1 MMQPPTIEDIRAAAE
16 RIQGSVIRT
25 PMLVSRT
32 LSEILGAEVWL
43 KFENLQFTAAYKERG
58 ALNKLLQLSPEE
70 RARGV
75 IAASAGNHAQAV
87 AYHAKRL
94 GIPATIVMPE
104 TTPTVK
110 VTQTAGHGATVVL
123 YGKIVD
129 DAFAKAR
136 ELALENGYVFIHA
149 FDDPQIIAG
158 AGTVGLEMLE
168 DSPDLDT
175 IIVPIGGGGLMSGV
189 SIAAR
194 SVKPDI
200 ELIGV
205 EAELYTSMKCAIQ
218 NCQMPLGGDTLAE
231 GIAVKQPGELTSRIL
246 GEYANDVVL
255 VSERDLERAVSMLV
269 GIEKTV
275 VEGAGAA
282 GLAAMLSEP
291 ERYKGKKVATLLC
304 GGNIDTHLLANVLVR
319 DLVRQGRIARL
330 HVAAHDQP
338 GALAAITAKVYEAG
352 VNVIEVNHS
361 RIFTQLPAK
370 DTMIEV
376 ECEARD
382 PESIDDVVKRLE
394 AAGFRVERAQ
404 LDLSSHYSCLLAGQ
418 CLDSIEIDVTK
429 PFSSAFTSRIN
440 GCVTIWRRFG

>member
-1 MMQPPTIEDIRAAAE
+1 MLAPPTIDDIRSAAK
-16 RIQGSVIRT
+16 RIEGAVIRT
-25 PMLVSRT
+25 PMLISRT
-32 LSEILGAEVWL
+32 LSEAIGAEVWL

-123 YGKIVD
+123 FGKIVD
-129 DAFAKAR
+129 DSFARAR

-168 DSPDLDT
+168 DAPDLDT

-189 SIAAR
+189 SIATR

-205 EAELYTSMKCAIQ
+205 EAELYPSMKCAIQ
-218 NCQMPLGGDTLAE
+218 DCQMPLGGDTLAE

-246 GEYANDVVL
+246 REYANDVVL
-255 VSERDLERAVSMLV
+255 VSERDLERAVAMLV

-282 GLAAMLSEP
+282 GLAAMLGEP
-291 ERYKGKKVATLLC
+291 GRYKGKKVATLLC

-352 VNVIEVNHS
+352 VNVIEINHS
-361 RIFTQLPAK
+361 RIFTRLPAK

-382 PESIDDVVKRLE
+382 PQSIDDVVARLE
-394 AAGFRVERAQ
+394 AAGFRVERAS
-404 LDLSSHYSCLLAGQ
+404 LD
-418 CLDSIEIDVTK
+418 
-429 PFSSAFTSRIN
+429 
-440 GCVTIWRRFG
+440 

>member
-1 MMQPPTIEDIRAAAE
+1 MQPPTIDDIRAAAD
-16 RIQGSVIRT
+16 RITGNVIRT

-32 LSEILGAEVWL
+32 LSEFIGAEVWL

-58 ALNKLLQLSPEE
+58 ALNKLLQLTPEE

-94 GIPATIVMPE
+94 GIPAVIVMPAP
-104 TTPTVK
+104 TPSVK
-110 VTQTAGHGATVVL
+110 VTQTAGHGAEVVL
-123 YGKIVD
+123 HGDMFD
-129 DAFAKAR
+129 DAHAKAR
-136 ELALENGYVFIHA
+136 ELTLEKGYVFVHP
-149 FDDPQIIAG
+149 FDDDKVIAG

-168 DSPDLDT
+168 DAPDLDT
-175 IIVPIGGGGLMSGV
+175 IVVPIGGGGLMSGV

-194 SVKPDI
+194 ALNPEI

-205 EAELYTSMKCAIQ
+205 EAELYPSMKCAIEG
-218 NCQMPLGGDTLAE
+218 CHMPLGGDTLAE

-246 GEYANDVVL
+246 KELGIEVVL
-255 VSERDLERAVSMLV
+255 VSERDLERAVAMLV

-282 GLAAMLSEP
+282 GLAAMLANP
-291 ERYKGKKVATLLC
+291 ERFKGRKVATVLC

-338 GALAAITAKVYEAG
+338 GALAAITRKVYEAG
-352 VNVIEVNHS
+352 VNVIEINHS
-361 RIFTQLPAK
+361 RIFTRLPAK

-382 PESIDDVVKRLE
+382 AASIDDVVTRLE
-394 AAGFRVERAQ
+394 AAGFRVERAS
-404 LDLSSHYSCLLAGQ
+404 LD
-418 CLDSIEIDVTK
+418 
-429 PFSSAFTSRIN
+429 
-440 GCVTIWRRFG
+440 

>member
-1 MMQPPTIEDIRAAAE
+1 MLQTPSLQPPTIDDIRAAQK
-16 RIQGSVIRT
+16 RIGDAVIRT

-32 LSEILGAEVWL
+32 LSEIIGAEVWL

-87 AYHAKRL
+87 AYHARRL

-104 TTPTVK
+104 ATPTVK
-110 VTQTAGHGATVVL
+110 VTQTAGHGANVVL
-123 YGKIVD
+123 FGRFVD

-136 ELALENGYVFIHA
+136 ELAVEKGFVFVHA
-149 FDDPQIIAG
+149 FDDPKVIAG
-158 AGTVGLEMLE
+158 AGTVALEMLE
-168 DSPDLDT
+168 DAPALDS
-175 IIVPIGGGGLMSGV
+175 IVVPIGGGGLMSGI

-194 SVKPDI
+194 AIKPEI

-205 EAELYTSMKCAIQ
+205 EAELYPSMKCAIQ
-218 NCQMPLGGDTLAE
+218 QCTMPLGGDTLAE

-246 GEYANDVVL
+246 QELADDVLL
-255 VSERDLERAVSMLV
+255 VSERDLERAVAMLV

-282 GLAAMLSEP
+282 GLAAMLANR
-291 ERYKGKKVATLLC
+291 ERFKGKRVATLLC

-330 HVAAHDQP
+330 RIAARDQP

-352 VNVIEVNHS
+352 VNVIEINHS
-361 RIFTQLPAK
+361 RIFTRLPAK

-382 PESIDDVVKRLE
+382 PQSIDDVVARLE
-394 AAGFRVERAQ
+394 AAGFRVERVL
-404 LDLSSHYSCLLAGQ
+404 LD
-418 CLDSIEIDVTK
+418 
-429 PFSSAFTSRIN
+429 
-440 GCVTIWRRFG
+440 

>member
-1 MMQPPTIEDIRAAAE
+1 MLAPPTIDDIRAAAQ
-16 RIQGSVIRT
+16 RIEGAVIRT

-32 LSEILGAEVWL
+32 LSEIIGAEVWL

-58 ALNKLLQLSPEE
+58 ALNKLLQLTPEE

-104 TTPTVK
+104 STPTVK

-129 DAFAKAR
+129 DAFARAR
-136 ELALENGYVFIHA
+136 ELALEKGYVFIHA
-149 FDDPQIIAG
+149 FDDPKIIAG

-168 DSPDLDT
+168 EAPDLDVIT
-175 IIVPIGGGGLMSGV
+175 VPIGGGGLMSGV
-189 SIAAR
+189 AIAAR
-194 SVKPDI
+194 AMKPDI

-205 EAELYTSMKCAIQ
+205 EAELYPSMKCAIQ

-246 GEYANDVVL
+246 SEYANDVVL
-255 VSERDLERAVSMLV
+255 VSERDLERAVAMLV

-282 GLAAMLSEP
+282 GLAALLSEP
-291 ERYKGKKVATLLC
+291 DRYKGKKVATLLC

-330 HVAAHDQP
+330 RVAAHDQP

-352 VNVIEVNHS
+352 VNVIDIRHS
-361 RIFTQLPAK
+361 RIFTRLPAK
-370 DTMIEV
+370 DTLIEV

-382 PESIDDVVKRLE
+382 AASIDDVVSRLE
-394 AAGFRVERAQ
+394 AAGFTVERSS
-404 LDLSSHYSCLLAGQ
+404 LD
-418 CLDSIEIDVTK
+418 
-429 PFSSAFTSRIN
+429 
-440 GCVTIWRRFG
+440 

>member
-1 MMQPPTIEDIRAAAE
+1 MLQTTSMQPPTIDDIREARR
-16 RIQGSVIRT
+16 RIDGQVVRT

-32 LSEILGAEVWL
+32 LSEIIGAEIWL

-58 ALNKLLQLSPEE
+58 ALNKLLQLTPEE

-94 GIPATIVMPE
+94 GIPAVIVMPE
-104 TTPTVK
+104 PTPTVK
-110 VTQTAGHGATVVL
+110 VTQTAGHGAQVVL
-123 YGKIVD
+123 YGQIVD

-168 DSPDLDT
+168 DAPDLDT
-175 IIVPIGGGGLMSGV
+175 IVVPIGGGGLMSGV

-194 SVKPDI
+194 GVKPDI

-205 EAELYTSMKCAIQ
+205 EAELYPSMKCAIQ
-218 NCQMPLGGDTLAE
+218 NCQMSLGGDTLAE

-246 GEYANDVVL
+246 TELADDVVL
-255 VSERDLERAVSMLV
+255 VAERELERSVAMLA

-282 GLAAMLSEP
+282 GLAALLADP
-291 ERYKGKKVATLLC
+291 ERFKGQKVATILC

-330 HVAAHDQP
+330 RVAAEDRP
-338 GALAAITAKVYEAG
+338 GALAAITAKFHDAG
-352 VNVIEVNHS
+352 VNIIEINHS
-361 RIFTQLPAK
+361 RIFSRLPAK
-370 DTMIEV
+370 DTVIEV
-376 ECEARD
+376 ECEAKD
-382 PESIDDVVKRLE
+382 AQSIDDVVARLE
-394 AAGFRVERAQ
+394 AAGFHVERAS
-404 LDLSSHYSCLLAGQ
+404 LD
-418 CLDSIEIDVTK
+418 
-429 PFSSAFTSRIN
+429 
-440 GCVTIWRRFG
+440 

>member
-1 MMQPPTIEDIRAAAE
+1 MLQPPTIDDIRAAAE
-16 RIQGSVIRT
+16 RIQGAVIRT

-32 LSEILGAEVWL
+32 LSEIIGAEVWL

-58 ALNKLLQLSPEE
+58 ALNKLLQLSAEE

-94 GIPATIVMPE
+94 GIPATIVMPA

-123 YGKIVD
+123 HGDMFD
-129 DAFAKAR
+129 DAYARAR
-136 ELALENGYVFIHA
+136 ELALENGYVFVHP

-158 AGTVGLEMLE
+158 AGTVALEMLE
-168 DSPDLDT
+168 DAPDLDMFV
-175 IIVPIGGGGLMSGV
+175 VPIGGGGLMSGV
-189 SIAAR
+189 SIASR
-194 SVKPDI
+194 SIKPDI

-205 EAELYTSMKCAIQ
+205 EAELYPSMKCAIQ
-218 NCQMPLGGDTLAE
+218 DCHMPLGGDTLAE
-231 GIAVKQPGELTSRIL
+231 GIAVKQPGELTSCIL
-246 GEYANDVVL
+246 REYANDVVL
-255 VSERDLERAVSMLV
+255 VSERDLERAVAMLV

-282 GLAAMLSEP
+282 GLAAMIADP
-291 ERYKGKKVATLLC
+291 ERYKGKKIATLLC

-352 VNVIEVNHS
+352 VNVIEINHS
-361 RIFTQLPAK
+361 RIFTRLPAK

-382 PESIDDVVKRLE
+382 PQSIDDVVARLE
-394 AAGFRVERAQ
+394 AAGFRVERAR
-404 LDLSSHYSCLLAGQ
+404 LD
-418 CLDSIEIDVTK
+418 
-429 PFSSAFTSRIN
+429 
-440 GCVTIWRRFG
+440 

>member
-1 MMQPPTIEDIRAAAE
+1 MLEPPTIDDIRAAAE
-16 RIQGSVIRT
+16 RIKGAVIRT
-25 PMLVSRT
+25 PMLFSRT
-32 LSEILGAEVWL
+32 LSEIIGAEVWL

-58 ALNKLLQLSPEE
+58 ALNKLLQLTPEE

-94 GIPATIVMPE
+94 GIPATIVMPA

-123 YGKIVD
+123 HGDMFD
-129 DAFAKAR
+129 DAYARAR
-136 ELALENGYVFIHA
+136 ELALEAGYVFVHP

-158 AGTVGLEMLE
+158 AGTVALEMLE
-168 DSPDLDT
+168 DAPDLDMFV
-175 IIVPIGGGGLMSGV
+175 IPIGGGGLMSGV
-189 SIAAR
+189 SIASRAI
-194 SVKPDI
+194 KPDI

-205 EAELYTSMKCAIQ
+205 EAELYPSMKCAIQ
-218 NCQMPLGGDTLAE
+218 DCRMPLGGDTLAE

-246 GEYANDVVL
+246 REYADDVVL
-255 VSERDLERAVSMLV
+255 VSERDLERAVAMLV

-282 GLAAMLSEP
+282 GLAAMLSD
-291 ERYKGKKVATLLC
+291 RARFKGKKIATLLC

-352 VNVIEVNHS
+352 VNVIEINHS
-361 RIFTQLPAK
+361 RIFTRLPAK

-382 PESIDDVVKRLE
+382 PESIDDVVARLE
-394 AAGFRVERAQ
+394 AAGFRVERAL
-404 LDLSSHYSCLLAGQ
+404 LD
-418 CLDSIEIDVTK
+418 
-429 PFSSAFTSRIN
+429 
-440 GCVTIWRRFG
+440 

>member
-1 MMQPPTIEDIRAAAE
+1 MLQTTSMQPPTIEDIRAAAH
-16 RIQGSVIRT
+16 RIDGAVIKT

-32 LSEILGAEVWL
+32 LSEFIGAEVWL

-58 ALNKLLQLSPEE
+58 ALNKLLQLSAEE

-94 GIPATIVMPE
+94 GIPAVIVMPE
-104 TTPTVK
+104 STPTVK
-110 VTQTAGHGATVVL
+110 VTQTEGHGAQVVL

-129 DAFAKAR
+129 DAFSKAR
-136 ELALENGYVFIHA
+136 ELALENGYVFVHA
-149 FDDPQIIAG
+149 FDDPQVIAG

-168 DSPDLDT
+168 AAPGLDAIT
-175 IIVPIGGGGLMSGV
+175 ITIGGGGLMSGV
-189 SIAAR
+189 AIAAR
-194 SVKPDI
+194 ALKPDI

-205 EAELYTSMKCAIQ
+205 EAELYPSMKCAIEG
-218 NCQMPLGGDTLAE
+218 CHLPLGGDTLAE
-231 GIAVKQPGELTSRIL
+231 GIAVKHPGELTSRIL
-246 GEYANDVVL
+246 RELANEVIL
-255 VSERDLERAVSMLV
+255 VPARDLERAVAMLV

-282 GLAAMLSEP
+282 GLAAMLADP
-291 ERYKGKKVATLLC
+291 GRFAGKKVATILC

-330 HVAAHDQP
+330 RVAAHDQP

-352 VNVIEVNHS
+352 VNVIEINHS
-361 RIFTQLPAK
+361 RIFTRLPAK

-382 PESIDDVVKRLE
+382 PQSIDDVVARLE
-394 AAGFRVERAQ
+394 AAGFRVERAS
-404 LDLSSHYSCLLAGQ
+404 LD
-418 CLDSIEIDVTK
+418 
-429 PFSSAFTSRIN
+429 
-440 GCVTIWRRFG
+440 

>member
-1 MMQPPTIEDIRAAAE
+1 MQPPSIDDIRAAAE
-16 RIQGSVIRT
+16 RIKGSVLRT

-32 LSEILGAEVWL
+32 LSEVIGAEVWL

-58 ALNKLLQLSPEE
+58 ALNKLLQLDADE

-104 TTPTVK
+104 STPTVK
-110 VTQTAGHGATVVL
+110 VTQTEGHGAQVVL
-123 YGKIVD
+123 HGKIVD

-136 ELALENGYVFIHA
+136 ELALENGYVFVHA

-168 DSPDLDT
+168 DAPDLDT

-189 SIAAR
+189 SIASRA
-194 SVKPDI
+194 VKPDI

-205 EAELYTSMKCAIQ
+205 EAELYPSMKCAIQ
-218 NCQMPLGGDTLAE
+218 DCQMPLGGDTLAE

-246 GEYANDVVL
+246 REYANDVVL
-255 VSERDLERAVSMLV
+255 VSERHLESAVAMLV

-282 GLAAMLSEP
+282 GLAAMLAEP

-338 GALAAITAKVYEAG
+338 GALAAITSKVFEAG

-382 PESIDDVVKRLE
+382 AAAIDDVVARLE
-394 AAGFRVERAQ
+394 AAGFRVERAL
-404 LDLSSHYSCLLAGQ
+404 LD
-418 CLDSIEIDVTK
+418 
-429 PFSSAFTSRIN
+429 
-440 GCVTIWRRFG
+440 

>member
-1 MMQPPTIEDIRAAAE
+1 MLNTVTLQPPTIDDIRTAAQ
-16 RIQGSVIRT
+16 RIKGAVIRT
-25 PMLVSRT
+25 PMLMSRT
-32 LSEILGAEVWL
+32 LSEIIGAEIWL

-58 ALNKLLQLSPEE
+58 ALNKLLQLSSEE

-87 AYHAKRL
+87 AYHARRL

-104 TTPTVK
+104 PTPTVK

-123 YGKIVD
+123 YGKFVD
-129 DAFAKAR
+129 DAFSKAR
-136 ELALENGYVFIHA
+136 ELALEKGYVFVHA

-158 AGTVGLEMLE
+158 AGTLGLEMLE
-168 DSPDLDT
+168 DVPDLDT
-175 IIVPIGGGGLMSGV
+175 IVVPIGGGGLMSGI

-194 SVKPDI
+194 AVKPEI

-205 EAELYTSMKCAIQ
+205 EAELYPSMKCAIQ
-218 NCQMPLGGDTLAE
+218 ECQMPLGGDTLAE

-246 GEYANDVVL
+246 RDLANDVVL
-255 VSERDLERAVSMLV
+255 VSERNLERAVAMLV

-282 GLAAMLSEP
+282 GLAAMLGDP
-291 ERYKGKKVATLLC
+291 ARFKGKKVATLLC

-330 HVAAHDQP
+330 HIAAQDQP

-352 VNVIEVNHS
+352 VNVIEINHS
-361 RIFTQLPAK
+361 RIFTRLPAK

-382 PESIDDVVKRLE
+382 PQSIDDVVARLE
-394 AAGFRVERAQ
+394 AAGFRVERAL
-404 LDLSSHYSCLLAGQ
+404 LD
-418 CLDSIEIDVTK
+418 
-429 PFSSAFTSRIN
+429 
-440 GCVTIWRRFG
+440 

>member
-1 MMQPPTIEDIRAAAE
+1 MLQLPTIDDIRAAAQ
-16 RIQGSVIRT
+16 RIDGAVIRT
-25 PMLVSRT
+25 PMLVSHA
-32 LSEILGAEVWL
+32 LSELVGAEVWL

-58 ALNKLLQLSPEE
+58 ALNKLLQLTPEE

-104 TTPTVK
+104 STPTVK
-110 VTQTAGHGATVVL
+110 VTQTKGFGATVVL
-123 YGKIVD
+123 HGDMFD
-129 DAFAKAR
+129 DAYARAR
-136 ELALENGYVFIHA
+136 ELALEKGYVFVHP
-149 FDDPQIIAG
+149 FDDAQVIAG
-158 AGTVGLEMLE
+158 AGTVALEMLE
-168 DSPDLDT
+168 DAPDLDT
-175 IIVPIGGGGLMSGV
+175 FVVPIGGGGLMSGV
-189 SIAAR
+189 AIAAR
-194 SVKPDI
+194 AMKPDI
-200 ELIGV
+200 DLIGV
-205 EAELYTSMKCAIQ
+205 EAELYPSMKCAIEG
-218 NCQMPLGGDTLAE
+218 CHMPLGGDTLAE
-231 GIAVKQPGELTSRIL
+231 GIAVKHPGELTSRIL
-246 GEYANDVVL
+246 KEYGVGVAL
-255 VSERDLERAVSMLV
+255 VSERNLERAVAMLV

-282 GLAAMLSEP
+282 GLAAMLAEP

-352 VNVIEVNHS
+352 VNVIEINHS
-361 RIFTQLPAK
+361 RIFTRLPAK

-382 PESIDDVVKRLE
+382 ARSIDDVVARLE
-394 AAGFRVERAQ
+394 AAGFRVERAL
-404 LDLSSHYSCLLAGQ
+404 LD
-418 CLDSIEIDVTK
+418 
-429 PFSSAFTSRIN
+429 
-440 GCVTIWRRFG
+440 